1 MTDDAIYLDHNA
13 TTPIAR
19 EVAEAMW
26 PHLTEVFGNPSSTTA
41 QGQRARKAVE
51 HAREQLAALL
61 GAHPDEIVFTSGGT
75 EANNLAIRGAA
86 ALARTELAVTSAV
99 EHPATTAPLAHLRR
113 HRGWRVDQL
122 PVDAQARIAL
132 DRMPPGEVGL
142 GTLVLAHNETGTVQ
156 PVRGFAE
163 EIRSRGGLA
172 HADAAQAVGKIPVS
186 VDELGVDLLSV
197 AGHKFCAPKGVG
209 ALYLRRGT
217 SIAPVLLGAG
227 QEGGIRP
234 GTENVPGIVA
244 LGSAAELAGTL
255 LDAERVRQT
264 RLRERL
270 WDRLAARL
278 PGLLRISPAEEALP
292 NTLLVVVP
300 GRVGAEVLAG
310 APGVAAATGSACHAG
325 TRTPSAALL
334 ATGLDADLAL
344 GALRLSVG
352 RGTTLAEVD
361 RAADELANSARG
373 PA

>member
-1 MTDDAIYLDHNA
+1 MTDDVVDLDHNA

-26 PHLTEVFGNPSSTTA
+26 PHLTEVHGNPSSTTA
-41 QGQRARKAVE
+41 QGRRARLAVE

-61 GAHPDEIVFTSGGT
+61 DAHPDEIVFTSGGT

-86 ALARTELAVTSAV
+86 ALARTEVAVTSAV

-113 HRGWRVDQL
+113 HRGWRVDRL
-122 PVDAQARIAL
+122 PVEARARVAL
-132 DRMPPGEVGL
+132 ERMPPGEVGL
-142 GTLVLAHNETGTVQ
+142 GTLILAHNETGTVQ
-156 PVRGFAE
+156 PMRGFAE
-163 EIRSRGGLA
+163 EVRSRGGLV

-244 LGSAAELAGTL
+244 LGAAAGLAGTL

-270 WDRLAARL
+270 WDRLAAQL

-310 APGVAAATGSACHAG
+310 APGVAASTGSACHAG

-344 GALRLSVG
+344 GALRLSLG
-352 RGTTLAEVD
+352 RGTTRAQVD
-361 RAADELANSARG
+361 RAADALARSANARS
-373 PA
+373 